1 MADGHP
7 YGVERPAFTRY
18 STNLHQLETMPTG
31 MALVEPQQ
39 IEALLWFWLPLA
51 LVPLGFWM
59 LLLRSSETL
68 RKMGMPTVFF
78 GFIMVMASQWTV
90 PDSDSSASGHLLLVV
105 IGPILMLGVG
115 SFMAIFGGPVPV
127 GRLPSVARPAGYFSI
142 ALGLAWLVALHLVQS
157 PLWRGEVNPYW
168 MVWWAV
174 FLLALCLVGTSLA
187 QIVYLFGDERGRTAA
202 NVGIFGLVS
211 GGFLLAMMFN
221 DGAQISALQM
231 RSQIWLAT
239 ADLLGTIAGILS
251 AVLAFAIVI
260 TLYERSLTAIEPTA
274 PLSEAEKQRVSE
286 IIFDNL
292 GGEEQ

>member
-7 YGVERPAFTRY
+7 YGVERTAFICNT
-18 STNLHQLETMPTG
+18 TNIHQLETMPTA
-31 MALVEPQQ
+31 MALVEPQHF
-39 IEALLWFWLPLA
+39 EALVWFWFPLA

-59 LLLRSSETL
+59 LLSRRSVVL
-68 RKMGMPTVFF
+68 RKLGMPTAFF
-78 GFIMVMASQWTV
+78 GFIMLMASQWTV

-105 IGPILMLGVG
+105 IGPILLLAIG

-127 GRLPSVARPAGYFSI
+127 GRLPPVARQAGYFSI
-142 ALGLAWLVALHLVQS
+142 AMGLAWLVALHLVQS

-168 MVWWAV
+168 MVWWSV
-174 FLLALCLVGTSLA
+174 FLLALCLIGTSLA
-187 QIVYLFGDERGRTAA
+187 QMVYLFGDNRGRTAA
-202 NVGIFGLVS
+202 NIGLFGIGS
-211 GGFLLAMMFN
+211 GGVLLATMFN
-221 DGAQISALQM
+221 DGAQISAIQM

-239 ADLLGTIAGILS
+239 ADLLGTVAGILM

-260 TLYERSLTAIEPTA
+260 TLYERSLAEIEPTA
-274 PLSEAEKQRVSE
+274 PLSEAEKQRVSD

>member
-7 YGVERPAFTRY
+7 YGVERTAFTLD
-18 STNLHQLETMPTG
+18 STNLHQLETMPMG

-59 LLLRSSETL
+59 LLSRSNESV
-68 RKMGMPTVFF
+68 RKLGMPTVFF
-78 GFIMVMASQWTV
+78 GFIMVIASQWTV

-105 IGPILMLGVG
+105 IGPILLLGIG

-127 GRLPSVARPAGYFSI
+127 GRLPPVARPAGYFSI
-142 ALGLAWLVALHLVQS
+142 AMGLAWLLALHMVQS

-174 FLLALCLVGTSLA
+174 FLLALCLAGTSLA
-187 QIVYLFGDERGRTAA
+187 QVVYLFGDNRGRTAA
-202 NVGIFGLVS
+202 NVGIFGLGS
-211 GGFLLAMMFN
+211 GGVLLVMMFN

-231 RSQIWLAT
+231 RSQIWLAA
-239 ADLLGTIAGILS
+239 ADLLGTIAGILM

-260 TLYERSLTAIEPTA
+260 TLYERSLSEIEPAA
-274 PLSEAEKQRVSE
+274 PLSEAEKQRVSD
-286 IIFDNL
+286 IIFDNI
-292 GGEEQ
+292 GGEDE